1 MALICEGWHYYAK
14 MSLVGIYFKSLPQYE
29 YERVYD
35 VIFANILKGC
45 LRWVETVQPV
55 MFS

>member
-1 MALICEGWHYYAK
+1 
-14 MSLVGIYFKSLPQYE
+14 MSLVGIYLKSLPQYE

-45 LRWVETVQPV
+45 LRWVEIVQPV
-55 MFS
+55 MFFLMTGWNEKAIN